1 MIWFDVKQLEKNLKA
16 DIVSEKETF
25 RYLFVLMLI
34 STISSYVNNPEP
46 PSSQLTSWIELIL
59 EVILTVLTL
68 KITYDI
74 NTKGDNRD
82 YVKRFMALTMVIM
95 IRLIVFAVPVAL
107 VGLTLIKIL
116 ENTKLVTVSSLDN
129 LFDLAITFCLGVAYY
144 FMLTQS
150 FKRINS
156 TINLSATT

>member
-1 MIWFDVKQLEKNLKA
+1 MIWFDIKQLEKNLKTDA
-16 DIVSEKETF
+16 VSEKETF

-46 PSSQLTSWIELIL
+46 PSQLTSWIELIL

-74 NTKGDNRD
+74 NAKGDNRD
-82 YVKRFMALTMVIM
+82 YVKRFMALTTVIM
-95 IRLIVFAVPVAL
+95 IRLIVFAVLVAL
-107 VGLTLIKIL
+107 VGLTIIKIL
-116 ENTKLVTVSSLDN
+116 ENTKLVTVSSLNN
-129 LFDLAITFCLGVAYY
+129 LFDLAMTFGLGVAYY

-156 TINLSATT
+156 TINLAATD